1 MSALPGIAFVVSGP
15 SGAGKTTL
23 LRRALAADPKLRF
36 SVSHTTRPPRSG
48 EVEGRDYWFVDED
61 EFARLR
67 DAGEFLEWAPYQGHL
82 YGTSRGAVDTL
93 ASRGFDVIL
102 EVEIEGARQL
112 RERLEQGVFVFVL
125 PPSMGELERRLR
137 GRASDGDSAI
147 DQRLKRAH
155 DEIRAAARLYDYLI
169 VNDELERAVNQL
181 LHVVG
186 AARVSRD
193 RMLATLRDRFEF

>member
-1 MSALPGIAFVVSGP
+1 MSAVAGIAFVVSGP

-36 SVSHTTRPPRSG
+36 SVSHTTRSPRPG
-48 EVEGRDYWFVDED
+48 EVEGRDYRFVDES
-61 EFARLR
+61 EFARQR

-82 YGTSRGAVDTL
+82 YGTSRGALDTL
-93 ASRGFDVIL
+93 AGLGFDVIL

-112 RERLEQGVFVFVL
+112 RDRLADGIFVFVL

-137 GRASDGDSAI
+137 GRASDRDLAI
-147 DQRLKRAH
+147 ERRLQRAH
-155 DEIRAAARLYDYLI
+155 DEIRAAAKLYDYLI

-186 AARVSRD
+186 AARVARD
-193 RMLATLRDRFEF
+193 RMIASLGDRFEF